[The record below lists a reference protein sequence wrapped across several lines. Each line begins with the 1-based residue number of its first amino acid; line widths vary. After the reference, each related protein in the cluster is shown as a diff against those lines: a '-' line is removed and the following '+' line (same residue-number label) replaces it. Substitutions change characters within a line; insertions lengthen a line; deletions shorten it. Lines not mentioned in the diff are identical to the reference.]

1 MNFKCYALE
10 DNTLERVIDSNNKII
25 LGNINENSNMQ
36 ISVRL
41 QINNEEFDNIVM
53 SDKLQKQ
60 KVYYINLRHADGF

>member
-1 MNFKCYALE
+1 MSYKCYALE
-10 DNTLERVIDSNNKII
+10 DNTLERIINSNNQII

-41 QINNEEFDNIVM
+41 QINNHEFDNIVM

-60 KVYYINLRHADGF
+60 KVYYIN